1 MTSSAPSSA
10 RGQCSSAVV
19 NHIKW
24 LLILYTAEFL
34 HDVTGQTSN
43 LANYLRNLNY
53 WRQRIFCH
61 KHRIEMSEFHCMN
74 LITWH
79 IYILAS
85 PLLSDKHKHSREN
98 SCLSPRERPCSAIY
112 PTPLETSQVRSLLGI
127 LRAQIPQKTI
137 KAHVELWTGSV
148 SVHCCKFST
157 GFLCF
162 YKQIL

>member
-10 RGQCSSAVV
+10 RGQCLSAVV

-24 LLILYTAEFL
+24 LLICCTAEFL
-34 HDVTGQTSN
+34 HDVTGQTSH

-53 WRQRIFCH
+53 QRQRLFCH

-74 LITWH
+74 LISRH
-79 IYILAS
+79 ISIVAS

-127 LRAQIPQKTI
+127 LRAQIAKKTI
-137 KAHVELWTGSV
+137 KGHVELWADSV
-148 SVHCCKFST
+148 SVHGYKFSR